1 LLVWLLLHGPANHEQ
16 VIDALWDGSAETKHH
31 EYFRVAVRKLRGAL
45 KPEPDSSINPLP
57 FENGQYAISGLRV
70 NLDVHQLKA
79 LETEDMNALRSAL
92 EAYKG
97 DFMPGVDSEW
107 VAQTR
112 TRCLE
117 QVVAVAMTLG
127 ANLETGEPRAAL
139 QAYRRA
145 TELEPHAEAGYL
157 GLIRTQLALGANAAA
172 NQAFTAYTRLLN
184 EEYDLEPSRE
194 FQQKLAKLGFVP
206 SG

>member
-1 LLVWLLLHGPANHEQ
+1 
-16 VIDALWDGSAETKHH
+16 
-31 EYFRVAVRKLRGAL
+31 
-45 KPEPDSSINPLP
+45 LP
-57 FENGQYAISGLRV
+57 FENGQYAISGLHV

-79 LETEDMNALRSAL
+79 LETGDTNALRSAL

-97 DFMPGVDSEW
+97 DFMPGVDTEW

-117 QVVAVAMTLG
+117 HAVAVAMTLG
-127 ANLETGEPRAAL
+127 ANLEADEPQAAL

-145 TELEPHAEAGYL
+145 TELEPHAEAGHL